1 MHLSVIIITLNE
13 VDHIGACLDSVAFAD
28 ERIVVDGGSTDG
40 TQDIVRQRGATLV
53 VQPDWPGFGPQKNR
67 ALNLAQGDWVL
78 SIDADER
85 VPPELQAEILAAVQG
100 ERHAAY
106 AMPRLSSYCG
116 TVMRHSGWYPDYV
129 LRLFPRQAARFSE
142 DRVHERVLTE
152 LPVLR
157 LRRALQHESYRSLE
171 QVLDK
176 VNRYSTASALDQHAR
191 GRRAGLSTAIG
202 HGVWAFFRTYVLRR
216 GFLDGRMGFVLAV
229 SNAENSYYRYLKLWL
244 KQQGR

>member
-1 MHLSVIIITLNE
+1 MQLSVIIITLNE
-13 VDHIGACLDSVAFAD
+13 AAQIGACLDSVAFAD

-40 TQDIVRQRGATLV
+40 TAEIVRERGATLV

-67 ALNLAQGDWVL
+67 ALALARGAWVL

-85 VPPELQAEILAAVQG
+85 VTPELQAEILAAVQQS
-100 ERHAAY
+100 ALSTY

-116 TVMRHSGWYPDYV
+116 AVIRHSGWYPDYV
-129 LRLFPRQAARFSE
+129 LRLFPRAAARFSD
-142 DRVHERVLTE
+142 DRVHERVLTP
-152 LPVLR
+152 LPVRR
-157 LRRALQHESYRSLE
+157 LQHALQHQSYRSLE

-202 HGVWAFFRTYVLRR
+202 HGLWAFFRTYVLRR

-244 KQQGR
+244 KQQDT